1 MTVTIHSILNSV
13 LWGLLLSIA
22 LSLLSR
28 SKCSLCHMG
37 TAPLIFLAG
46 ACLVRCCS
54 PVEFA
59 ATQEVGT
66 ATLNRLHR
74 FIGETAGT
82 SLTEPWIYRIWAVGA
97 AVWFVLW
104 VPSYAYRLLLVQNLP
119 ISQDERI
126 EAFCRQHR
134 IPNLRVAVTSRVDTP
149 CVMGFWR
156 ETILLPD
163 TAYTA
168 KQLEL
173 ILQHEYCH
181 VKHHDG
187 LLDFLL
193 RVLCTLF
200 WWNPGIHICRAVI
213 TRLCDHR
220 CDMDVLHTA
229 RPSAKRYYCKTLLT
243 FASNRPGS
251 SGQLAASSLKSR
263 FYLILYKESK
273 DKRVWAGL
281 VILIAAILW
290 LFSYLVIFQP
300 AYQPDSQ
307 DYTDYAL
314 SSGTIIYCND
324 GSYILKTEQ
333 GEVHLTAEAAQ
344 VMIADGFRMEN
355 NYIMEV
361 PYP

>member
-66 ATLNRLHR
+66 ATLNHLHH

-82 SLTEPWIYRIWAVGA
+82 PLTEPWIYRIGAVGTV
-97 AVWFVLW
+97 VWFALW
-104 VPSYAYRLLLVQNLP
+104 VPGYAYRLLSVQNLP

-193 RVLCTLF
+193 RILCTLF

-220 CDMDVLHTA
+220 CDMEVLHAA
-229 RPSAKRYYCKTLLT
+229 RPSAKFLHLNTERQKLQTMELL
-243 FASNRPGS
+243 P
-251 SGQLAASSLKSR
+251 L
-263 FYLILYKESK
+263 
-273 DKRVWAGL
+273 L
-281 VILIAAILW
+281 V
-290 LFSYLVIFQP
+290 S
-300 AYQPDSQ
+300 
-307 DYTDYAL
+307 T
-314 SSGTIIYCND
+314 
-324 GSYILKTEQ
+324 
-333 GEVHLTAEAAQ
+333 
-344 VMIADGFRMEN
+344 R
-355 NYIMEV
+355 
-361 PYP
+361 

>member
-66 ATLNRLHR
+66 ATLNHLHR

-82 SLTEPWIYRIWAVGA
+82 PLTEPWIYKIWAVGA

-104 VPSYAYRLLLVQNLP
+104 VPGYAYRFLSVQNLP

-126 EAFCRQHR
+126 EAFCRQHHTL
-134 IPNLRVAVTSRVDTP
+134 NLRVAVTSRVDTP
-149 CVMGFWR
+149 CVMGFWQ
-156 ETILLPD
+156 EIILLPD
-163 TAYTA
+163 TAYTS

-173 ILQHEYCH
+173 ILQHESSH
-181 VKHHDG
+181 IKHHDG

-193 RVLCTLF
+193 RVLCTMF

-220 CDMDVLHTA
+220 CDMEVLHAA
-229 RPSAKRYYCKTLLT
+229 RPSARRYYCKTLLA
-243 FASNRPGS
+243 FASNHPGS

-273 DKRVWAGL
+273 GKRAWAGL

-300 AYQPDSQ
+300 AYQPNSQ

-314 SSGTIIYCND
+314 SNGTITYCND

-333 GEVHLTAEAAQ
+333 GEVHLTTEAAQ